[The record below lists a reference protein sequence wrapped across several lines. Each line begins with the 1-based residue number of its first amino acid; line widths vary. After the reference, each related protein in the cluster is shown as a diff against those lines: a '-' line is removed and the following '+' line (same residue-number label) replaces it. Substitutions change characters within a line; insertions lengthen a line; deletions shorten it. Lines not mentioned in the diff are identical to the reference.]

1 MHFLA
6 KVRQIVNH
14 KTHWVYSSCQCA
26 KAAVFNVAYLRAFI
40 SSFIAFQKKRKAH
53 LFSNLPLYP
62 NGVSAFLQ
70 TPLCFFIFY
79 LFTLLRNFFTFC
91 LAATSVKQAARQ
103 TTFRRLV

>member
-1 MHFLA
+1 MHFLT

-14 KTHWVYSSCQCA
+14 KTHWVYFVCQCA
-26 KAAVFNVAYLRAFI
+26 EVAVCHIANQRAFA
-40 SSFIAFQKKRKAH
+40 SPFTALQKKRKAY

-70 TPLCFFIFY
+70 TPPCFFIFY

-91 LAATSVKQAARQ
+91 LAATSVQQAARQ
-103 TTFRRLV
+103 TTLGD